1 LKRTL
6 LRVCRDTLLLIPFGR
21 TVERMWT
28 EAAESAA
35 DEFAAHAGSATAL
48 NLASALVTIAKM
60 VPAGARADVPLG
72 AYLVGAEETQG
83 VKSRIR
89 RLIEISASH
98 SNSRAAKS
106 ASHLMPVA
114 TLIVCATI
122 AAVAASN
129 AKVLI
134 GVHTILEFAVNLLC

>member
-1 LKRTL
+1 L
-6 LRVCRDTLLLIPFGR
+6 LVPFGR
-21 TVERMWT
+21 TVERLWA
-28 EAAESAA
+28 ENAESAA
-35 DEFAAHAGSATAL
+35 DEFAAQQSAATAL

-89 RLIEISASH
+89 RLIEIASNNALRPEAG
-98 SNSRAAKS
+98 SS
-106 ASHLMPVA
+106 SHLLPVVSLI
-114 TLIVCATI
+114 TLAVT
-122 AAVAASN
+122 AAVFASN
-129 AKVLI
+129 PRILL